1 MRPDTLISQFERQFD
16 PYTVRV
22 LPDKSVALATIHSDG
37 KITVH
42 FKVLGKDSE
51 PKLRI
56 GYGMPWHYSTQML
69 TDFFKVSEKILKYL
83 ENSSQKEKK

>member
-1 MRPDTLISQFERQFD
+1 MKTNNKILQFERQYD
-16 PYTVRV
+16 PYKVRV
-22 LPDKSVALATIHSDG
+22 LPDKRVALATTHTDG

-42 FKVLGKDSE
+42 FTILKKDSE

-56 GYGMPWHYSTQML
+56 GFGMPWHYSTQML

-83 ENSSQKEKK
+83 ENSPQKERK

>member
-42 FKVLGKDSE
+42 FTILKKDSE

-56 GYGMPWHYSTQML
+56 GFGMPWHYSTQML

-83 ENSSQKEKK
+83 ENSPQKERK